1 MGGAHGHG
9 HGHGGAREQKEINNE
24 KFYKLLGVEKGATT
38 DEIKKS
44 FRKMA
49 LKCHPDKGG
58 DVEVVSILMETL
70 INDSEYSSRK

>member
-9 HGHGGAREQKEINNE
+9 HGHGGPKEQKEIDNK
-24 KFYKLLGVEKGATT
+24 KFYKLFNVEPTATT
-38 DEIKKS
+38 DEIKKA

-58 DVEVVSILMETL
+58 DAEVVSIHIEILK
-70 INDSEYSSRK
+70 SEYSLRK

>member
-1 MGGAHGHG
+1 MCLEDFMGGAHGHG
-9 HGHGGAREQKEINNE
+9 HGHPGGAKEKKEIDNQ
-24 KFYKLLGVEKGATT
+24 KFYKLLGVESQATT

-58 DVEVVSILMETL
+58 DAEVVSIHTG
-70 INDSEYSSRK
+70 